1 MSAFEPELVV
11 KDESP
16 IIKEEEPMH
25 KCEGC
30 KKEILLS
37 AAIPCEWCYR
47 ELEKGLGFTLGYRP
61 DDKEEPLFCKKCTL
75 KCDACNIRG
84 CKECVEFVCCDCDY
98 NMCKE
103 CRNSDVDCGCYG
115 ECYSCG
121 RDVNRGSEGWPC
133 GECEKWYCNN
143 CRRDDNSCKECGPE
157 QESDDESEEE
167 EEEPVVEEPVVE
179 EPKTEKTLVEEPL
192 SSATVEPLSS
202 VALEPKE

>member
-1 MSAFEPELVV
+1 MSAFEPE
-11 KDESP
+11 P
-16 IIKEEEPMH
+16 PIIIKEEEPMH

-47 ELEKGLGFTLGYRP
+47 EIEEKLGFTLGYRP

-98 NMCKE
+98 NMCIE
-103 CRNSDVDCGCYG
+103 CRNSEVDCGCYG

-157 QESDDESEEE
+157 LESESEDESEEE
-167 EEEPVVEEPVVE
+167 EEEPKTE
-179 EPKTEKTLVEEPL
+179 EPKTEEPKTEEPK
-192 SSATVEPLSS
+192 TEEPKTE
-202 VALEPKE
+202 EPKE